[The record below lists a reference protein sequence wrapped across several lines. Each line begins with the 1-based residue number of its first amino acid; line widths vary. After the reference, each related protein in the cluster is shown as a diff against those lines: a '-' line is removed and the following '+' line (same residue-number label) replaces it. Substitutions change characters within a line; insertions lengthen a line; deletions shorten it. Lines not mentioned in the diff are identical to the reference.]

1 MDLKNK
7 LRHVMDFPKPGVDF
21 IDITTVLSDPEAL
34 HETISQMQKTVADI
48 DFDLIVG
55 SESRGFIMGT
65 PLAYS
70 LNKGFIPVRK
80 AGKLPYKTVSVEYD
94 LEYGKDRLEMHVDA
108 IAPGQK
114 VLVVDDLLATGG
126 TARAMCQLVER
137 LGGVVAGVLFFIELE
152 SEFDGRDN
160 LPGQKVFSIVKF

>member
-1 MDLKNK
+1 
-7 LRHVMDFPKPGVDF
+7 
-21 IDITTVLSDPEAL
+21 
-34 HETISQMQKTVADI
+34 
-48 DFDLIVG
+48 
-55 SESRGFIMGT
+55 MGT

>member
-1 MDLKNK
+1 
-7 LRHVMDFPKPGVDF
+7 MDFPKPGVDF

-126 TARAMCQLVER
+126 TARAKCQLVER